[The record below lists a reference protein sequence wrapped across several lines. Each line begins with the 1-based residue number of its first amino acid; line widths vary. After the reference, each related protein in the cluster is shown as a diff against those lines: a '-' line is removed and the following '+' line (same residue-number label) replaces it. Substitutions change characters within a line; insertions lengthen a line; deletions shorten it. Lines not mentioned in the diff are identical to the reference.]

1 MDGGSPAHA
10 STAPTRSW
18 LAVRSGLRALALVTA
33 LVTHASAQPDN
44 STLVYVGLALAPVD
58 YVAGT
63 ALHEGSHALAA
74 KLVGAEV
81 DELHIFPPGI
91 DPKANVFRFGWTY
104 VHGLRTKADRVTF
117 LIAPKVTDALLL
129 GGFAALAF
137 TSAWPGNKYAQL
149 ALTVA
154 GTGLWIDFAKD
165 VVLLRPQNDVSKIF
179 DQWCLRGWRQIPARL
194 IYAAVDVGLGYVV
207 IHGYR
212 RLFDRND
219 PAPVVIPLARLAF

>member
-1 MDGGSPAHA
+1 VKALVLVA
-10 STAPTRSW
+10 
-18 LAVRSGLRALALVTA
+18 ALARQV
-33 LVTHASAQPDN
+33 SAQPDN
-44 STLVYVGLALAPVD
+44 STLVYAGIALAPID

-81 DELHIFPPGI
+81 DELHVFPPGI
-91 DPKANVFRFGWTY
+91 DPKANMFRFGWTY
-104 VHGLRTKADRVTF
+104 VHGLHTKADRITF

-129 GGFAALAF
+129 GGFAALVF

-165 VVLLRPQNDVSKIF
+165 VALLRPQNDVSQIF
-179 DQWCLRGWRQIPARL
+179 ALWCLRGWRKVPARL

-207 IHGYR
+207 VRGYE
-212 RLFDRND
+212 RLFDRSD
-219 PAPVVIPLARLAF
+219 PRPVVVPLARLAF